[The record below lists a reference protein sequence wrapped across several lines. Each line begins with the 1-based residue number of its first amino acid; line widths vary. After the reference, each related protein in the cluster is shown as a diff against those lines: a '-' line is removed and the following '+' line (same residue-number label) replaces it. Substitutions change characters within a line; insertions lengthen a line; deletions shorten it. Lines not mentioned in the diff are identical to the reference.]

1 MLIEA
6 TSEVY
11 KKLFGNYP
19 FGVEFFQSA
28 AMPYE
33 TMVGC
38 LSDPSICANS
48 RPWQVPP
55 PEYQSTRGKRAW
67 KARPHRPP

>member
-6 TSEVY
+6 TSEGY

-19 FGVEFFQSA
+19 FGVDFFQSA

-38 LSDPSICANS
+38 LSDPSICAKDEQN
-48 RPWQVPP
+48 
-55 PEYQSTRGKRAW
+55 ESTLLDAGLQHSLG
-67 KARPHRPP
+67 ARDFRLGTK